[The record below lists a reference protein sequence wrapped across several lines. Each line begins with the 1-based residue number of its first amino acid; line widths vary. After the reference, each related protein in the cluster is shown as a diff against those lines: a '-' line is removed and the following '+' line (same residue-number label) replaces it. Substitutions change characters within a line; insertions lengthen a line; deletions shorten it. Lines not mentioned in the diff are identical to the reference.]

1 MAQLDQTTLVARNGD
16 DRERRGLDGAIRES
30 GAVLV
35 GRVGDCYYFVD
46 SVFRHGGKFASYAG
60 CTGMSMYAVS
70 KEHARESL
78 SLDCIEERF
87 EYSWEE
93 YAEDR
98 LIDECMECDG
108 HVSLG
113 GCRLCGYQSLREYCR
128 GIRTDARRFNYS
140 PIFDCPEKPYI
151 DALRGHVDD
160 LETADISSCGRIFSE
175 MELSDF
181 DEVFN
186 HKALVTCLAYEAGA
200 VSTEYATRIIYN
212 K

>member
-1 MAQLDQTTLVARNGD
+1 MALDNATREMCEAFDN
-16 DRERRGLDGAIRES
+16 RERQVLEGATREG

-60 CTGMSMYAVS
+60 CTGMSMYPVS
-70 KEHARESL
+70 KDHARDSL

-87 EYSWEE
+87 EYEWEE

-98 LIDECMECDG
+98 LIPECMECDG
-108 HVSLG
+108 HVDMG
-113 GCRLCGYQSLREYCR
+113 GCRLCGYKSLRAFCR
-128 GIRTDARRFNYS
+128 EIHSDARKFNYS
-140 PIFDCPEKPYI
+140 PIFDCPEKSYI

-160 LETADISSCGRIFSE
+160 LETADISSCGRIFSK
-175 MELSDF
+175 MDLADF

-186 HKALVTCLAYEAGA
+186 MKALVVALAYESGV
-200 VSTEYATRIIYN
+200 VSTEYAIRVIYN